1 MRTIDWVDEHL
12 DVIDQTALPHRR
24 RVALHTAGEVVD
36 AIQRMVVR
44 GAPALG
50 ALGAFGVAL
59 AAARS
64 AERGYDPA
72 AVRTEAGRIAA
83 ARPTAVHLSWAVQ
96 QVLPAVPDGPAAVL
110 DAARDLVD
118 ADVRAC
124 ATLSRLGA
132 ALLRSYLG
140 DRPMVLHTHCNA
152 GALACVEWG
161 TALGVIRALHADG
174 LVRMVLADETRPLLQ
189 GSRITAFELAEL
201 GVPHRVI
208 VDSAGAGLIASGG
221 VDAVI
226 VGADRIA
233 ANGDVVNKVGT
244 YPLALA
250 AARTGIP
257 FVVAAPA
264 ATIDPDTPDGSAVTI
279 EHRDPEEVLTIGGS
293 RLAPAG
299 STALNPAFD
308 VTPADLVTAIVTE
321 FRVIQPGQG
330 QFGAPEPDRSAAA
343 GAGALKPATRN
354 GPPA

>member
-1 MRTIDWVDEHL
+1 MSMRTIQWVDGHV
-12 DVIDQTALPHRR
+12 DVIDQTVLPQQR
-24 RVALHTAGEVVD
+24 RVVLHTVSDVVD
-36 AIQRMVVR
+36 AIRRLVVR

-50 ALGAFGVAL
+50 GLGALGVAL

-64 AERGYDPA
+64 AEQGYDA
-72 AVRTEAGRIAA
+72 DAVRADAGRIAG
-83 ARPTAVHLSWAVQ
+83 ARPTATHLSWAVQ
-96 QVLPAVPDGPAAVL
+96 QVLPAVPRGAAAVL
-110 DAARDLVD
+110 TAAQALVE

-132 ALLRSYLG
+132 ALLRSYVG

-161 TALGVIRALHADG
+161 TALGVVRTLHSDAL
-174 LVRMVLADETRPLLQ
+174 VQMVIVGETRPLLQ
-189 GSRITAFELAEL
+189 GSRITAVELAQL
-201 GVPHRVI
+201 GVPHQVV
-208 VDSAGAGLIASGG
+208 VDAAGPGLIASGR

-233 ANGDVVNKVGT
+233 ANYDVVNKVGT

-250 AARTGIP
+250 AARAGIP

-264 ATIDPDTPDGSAVTI
+264 ATLDPHMPTGAAVTI
-279 EHRDPEEVLTIGGS
+279 EHRDPDEVLLVGGW
-293 RLAPAG
+293 RMAPAE

-321 FRVIQPGQG
+321 SRVIEPAGVEQVVRVPAMRP
-330 QFGAPEPDRSAAA
+330 APARQIRA
-343 GAGALKPATRN
+343 
-354 GPPA
+354 